1 VTRARFDDQAE
12 RFDRRAGLPDSA
24 CQAVA
29 QAVLDMPGLARGGR
43 LLEVGAGTGQI
54 GQYLHRSPLCYVG
67 FDISVPMLHV
77 FGRRVAAAGGQ
88 PALIAADGVR
98 PWPLASGSVDVI
110 FSSRTLHLLDC
121 RRVVGEVFRVAAKR
135 GAALLIGR
143 VRRLPGTV
151 QSDMRRAMLRLLG
164 ESGVEGKRAEPR
176 GKELLDHCQAR
187 GAEPLPAVTVA
198 TWQVEHTP
206 LTSIESWRGK
216 PGLGGVAVS
225 SQLKRSIL
233 QRLEAWAL
241 KRYGDLQRPV
251 IAEEAYCL
259 QGASI
264 PDAAMRQEARQ
275 VNRSDRTGP
284 PPTCQLDQEGSP

>member
-1 VTRARFDDQAE
+1 
-12 RFDRRAGLPDSA
+12 
-24 CQAVA
+24 
-29 QAVLDMPGLARGGR
+29 
-43 LLEVGAGTGQI
+43 
-54 GQYLHRSPLCYVG
+54 
-67 FDISVPMLHV
+67 MLHV
-77 FGRRVAAAGGQ
+77 FGRRVAAAGGR
-88 PALIAADGVR
+88 PTLIAVDGVR

-121 RRVVGEVFRVAAKR
+121 RRVVGEVFRVAAQR

-151 QSDMRRAMLRLLG
+151 QSEMRRAMLRLLG

-176 GKELLDHCQAR
+176 EKELLDHCQAR
-187 GAEPLPAVTVA
+187 GAESLPAVTVA

-206 LTSIESWRGK
+206 LASIESWRGK

-225 SQLKRSIL
+225 SQQKRAIL

-241 KRYGDLQRPV
+241 KRYGDLRRPV

-264 PDAAMRQEARQ
+264 PDATMRREARQ
-275 VNRSDRTGP
+275 VNRGDRAGALP
-284 PPTCQLDQEGSP
+284 ACQPDQEGSP